1 MKAVV
6 LAVLISIAAL
16 LSSTQADQRLDNCGY
31 ISDMARAVMM
41 ARQAGMTAREL
52 REMDTDFPSLV
63 ETLIISAW
71 TEYDRMAD
79 PEWQAFVVGEF
90 ADEWYVVCLRASQ

>member
-6 LAVLISIAAL
+6 LAVLILIAAIVPA
-16 LSSTQADQRLDNCGY
+16 QADQRLSNCGY

-52 REMDTDFPSLV
+52 REMETDFPDLI
-63 ETLIISAW
+63 ERLIISAW
-71 TEYDRMAD
+71 SEYDRMAD
-79 PEWQAFVVGEF
+79 PEWQEFVIDEF
-90 ADEWYVVCLRASQ
+90 ADEWYVVCLMASQ